1 MDFEQIDALYTR
13 YGYDIKQS
21 LSNEGVRVYTLPKG
35 VYYGADIV
43 SSKKTEVDASIH
55 KTLSTSGYACRDVKV
70 NSIKELENF
79 LFESFFHSTQLAER
93 LNNKYNRFKKSQSE
107 LLRVNY
113 EYIPVSY
120 LLDNE
125 EYRSNKNIIENVCSK
140 LVEDGPQLII
150 LEAAAGFGKT
160 CTSYEL
166 VSHIS
171 LNRKELA
178 PIFTELSRD
187 RRAAIFKHI
196 LQDVIVNEFHS
207 LLDEK
212 LVIHEIQSGRIPL
225 IIDGFDELLSKEQDK
240 GTNEFD
246 QIETMLS
253 TIGQLLKDNA
263 KIVLTGRKTAIFAG
277 DSFQSWIDNNPNEFK
292 VSRYLIN
299 PPRITDWLSEDKIKQ
314 IEERGIPIKDIA
326 NPVLLAFI
334 RSLSDTSF
342 SDVVSSPEK
351 IVEKYFNAI
360 LDREQERQELL
371 IQTDEQ
377 LIIFENLAISM
388 MELDITSES
397 KEWIKLLIEETNF
410 EMLEST
416 KKLYPTASRPTID
429 VLTNTLSNHA
439 LLDRRGSNEQIGFIN
454 DFIFGTF
461 IGQGLLKISD
471 KRAEKISPHMLE
483 LASTAYQFQTKPN
496 KEKLYRRINSLKK
509 FEKQEK
515 LIHEYLLKDAI
526 SSKYSEASF
535 GDIVL
540 SHISFTDTNQF
551 TDCVFSNCTFESCLF
566 KHAAFKSTSF
576 VNCIFHDCELLD
588 ENDSSETSFIAI
600 NCDDYNNGFLKKLKT
615 NDEVQ
620 SDENSMRNLV
630 LQKYFRHS
638 SNRPRG
644 KKISFLVKD
653 FPPNERAKVIRT
665 IENLHQSGFIMVNG
679 DNSSLTD
686 SGIDYH
692 RTLNP
697 LHEK

>member
-1 MDFEQIDALYTR
+1 MNFKEVDAIYTR
-13 YGYDIKQS
+13 YGYDIKES
-21 LSNEGVRVYTLPKG
+21 LSNEEVRVYTLSKG

-43 SSKKTEVDASIH
+43 SNEKTKVDSSTQ
-55 KTLSTSGYACRDVKV
+55 KTLSKNGYACREVKV
-70 NSIKELENF
+70 NSIKELEDF
-79 LFESFFHSTQLAER
+79 LFESFFHSSQLKER
-93 LNNKYNRFKKSQSE
+93 LSNKYNRFKKGQSE
-107 LLRVNY
+107 LLKVSY

-125 EYRSNKNIIENVCSK
+125 EYRSKTNIIENVCSK
-140 LVEDGPQLII
+140 LIEDGPQLII
-150 LEAAAGFGKT
+150 LEAAAGYGKT
-160 CTSYEL
+160 CTSFEL

-171 LNRKELA
+171 LNKKQLA

-299 PPRITDWLSEDKIKQ
+299 PPRIADWLGEDKIKQ

-334 RSLSDTSF
+334 RSLSDKSF
-342 SDVVSSPEK
+342 SEIVISPER

-371 IQTDEQ
+371 IETDQQ
-377 LIIFENLAISM
+377 LIIFENLAIAM

-397 KEWIKLLIEETNF
+397 KDWIKLLIEENNL
-410 EMLEST
+410 EILEST
-416 KKLYPTASRPTID
+416 KKLYSISSRPTID

-461 IGQGLLKISD
+461 IGQGILKISD
-471 KRAEKISPHMLE
+471 EKAAKISSHMLE
-483 LASTAYQFQTKPN
+483 LASTAYQFQTKEN
-496 KEKLYRRINSLKK
+496 
-509 FEKQEK
+509 
-515 LIHEYLLKDAI
+515 
-526 SSKYSEASF
+526 
-535 GDIVL
+535 IV
-540 SHISFTDTNQF
+540 D
-551 TDCVFSNCTFESCLF
+551 
-566 KHAAFKSTSF
+566 
-576 VNCIFHDCELLD
+576 
-588 ENDSSETSFIAI
+588 
-600 NCDDYNNGFLKKLKT
+600 
-615 NDEVQ
+615 
-620 SDENSMRNLV
+620 
-630 LQKYFRHS
+630 
-638 SNRPRG
+638 
-644 KKISFLVKD
+644 
-653 FPPNERAKVIRT
+653 
-665 IENLHQSGFIMVNG
+665 
-679 DNSSLTD
+679 
-686 SGIDYH
+686 
-692 RTLNP
+692 
-697 LHEK
+697 